1 MFCPQCG
8 TALTFRS
15 GPDADEVDVTVCS
28 FDHPEM
34 VKSWQWDFGDGTK
47 SPIRTG
53 TLLPEPK
60 VYADSKHYTVV
71 LTAYDA
77 QGQPL
82 GVATHP
88 GVVRRRSVRH

>member
-1 MFCPQCG
+1 
-8 TALTFRS
+8 
-15 GPDADEVDVTVCS
+15 
-28 FDHPEM
+28 
-34 VKSWQWDFGDGTK
+34 SWVWDFGDGTK
-47 SPIRTG
+47 SPVRSG